1 MRRYESF
8 PSPGEKNSMR
18 YSFRLV
24 SLPRVAFH
32 FLIITFCRYLPFLEL
47 KNLFYRLFLG
57 MKVGRNVSI
66 GLMAMFDVFFPQLI
80 SIGDNTIIGY
90 NVTILTHEFLV
101 QEYHIGPVEI
111 GSGVLIGSNST
122 ILPGVRIG
130 DGAVV
135 GAGSLVNRDI
145 PPGAL
150 AAGVPARI
158 RGWKEC
164 AGRSETGGNSG
175 AACPEMSGNKQ
186 ST

>member
-1 MRRYESF
+1 MRKYKSF
-8 PSPGEKNSMR
+8 PSPGEKNSMQ
-18 YSFRLV
+18 YSFSLV

-32 FLIITFCRYLPFLEL
+32 FLIITFCRYLPFLEF
-47 KNLFYRLFLG
+47 KNLLYRHFLG
-57 MKVGRNVSI
+57 MKVGRNVSV

-90 NVTILTHEFLV
+90 NVTVLTHEFLV
-101 QEYHIGPVEI
+101 REYHKGPVEI
-111 GSGVLIGSNST
+111 GAGVLIGSNAT

-158 RGWKEC
+158 RRREVG
-164 AGRSETGGNSG
+164 AGRPVAGADSGTGS
-175 AACPEMSGNKQ
+175 PEM
-186 ST
+186 TV